1 MFAKGVVNDRENMNM
16 FMDSGLAMSMPGV
29 LPNETV
35 DLLDLDKTDIEGTKY
50 YWVPLDQFGLNNVQR
65 VTGRAVGN
73 IFVEEDLYWLL
84 GFPFDALLSHQYLWP
99 LGSWTID
106 FDEMAFYFPG

>member
-1 MFAKGVVNDRENMNM
+1 M

-50 YWVPLDQFGLNNVQR
+50 YWVPLDQFGLNNVQH
-65 VTGRAVGN
+65 VTGRSRR
-73 IFVEEDLYWLL
+73 LTT
-84 GFPFDALLSHQYLWP
+84 LW
-99 LGSWTID
+99 GSNEPMGMT
-106 FDEMAFYFPG
+106 